1 MTTEPVITWAAIQSA
16 IVTVLNLLVAF
27 KVLDIDDSQMSAI
40 NASLAAIL
48 PLLFAVVVRRNVTP
62 TNAPQL
68 PEGTT
73 VATTDAKGD
82 VTGSTTV

>member
-62 TNAPQL
+62 TSNPQL

>member
-48 PLLFAVVVRRNVTP
+48 PLLFAVIVRNRVSP
-62 TNAPQL
+62 A
-68 PEGTT
+68 
-73 VATTDAKGD
+73 
-82 VTGSTTV
+82 